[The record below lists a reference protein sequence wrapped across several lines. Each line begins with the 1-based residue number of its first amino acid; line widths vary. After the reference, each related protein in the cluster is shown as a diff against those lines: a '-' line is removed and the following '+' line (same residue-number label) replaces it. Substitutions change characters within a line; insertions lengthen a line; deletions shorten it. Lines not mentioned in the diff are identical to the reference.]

1 MLCSQPSIALLLPA
15 FALTVA
21 CSQPSQSGGEANTP
35 TNSAEVTTQ
44 SVPAPGS
51 NLAAGDEGW
60 VVSIRGIHGDCAP
73 DADSCDKR
81 YEARSDGSWLSYF
94 EPHPLKRDGRPV
106 TAQKQLPGPTL
117 EALQRLVRSPKF
129 DAEMSEGFACQGG
142 KDGHDY
148 SWRITLKSAA
158 GERSQRAEYCISGPA
173 EDVNS
178 PRELLQLLSK

>member
-1 MLCSQPSIALLLPA
+1 MLCGLPSNALLLPA

-21 CSQPSQSGGEANTP
+21 CSQPSPSGAEANTP
-35 TNSAEVTTQ
+35 TNSAEVATKP
-44 SVPAPGS
+44 SPEP
-51 NLAAGDEGW
+51 NLAAGDESW

-106 TAQKQLPGPTL
+106 SAQKLLPGPTL

-158 GERSQRAEYCISGPA
+158 GERSQRVEYCISGPA
-173 EDVNS
+173 ENVNA